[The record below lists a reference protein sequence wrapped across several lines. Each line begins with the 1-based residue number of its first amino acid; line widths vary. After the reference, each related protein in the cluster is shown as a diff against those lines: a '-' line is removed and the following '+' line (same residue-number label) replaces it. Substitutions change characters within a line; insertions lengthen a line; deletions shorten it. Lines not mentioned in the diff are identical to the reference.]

1 MAFGD
6 HHESAI
12 QFILAVMRMLTVMAF
27 MLVCNYSWAQ
37 NNIVSIIDNLTV
49 RWDETAID
57 LKNYSGI
64 YNFCEDDSQ
73 REETL
78 QLLDAIHH
86 WDSTLYNIVSEK
98 FDVHEDKEAAAT
110 LEDIAEL
117 ETEYSTANFKLFIQ
131 DECADLLV
139 IEDHFDEET
148 LRQYEKEIKR
158 FEKELVKY
166 VTSITRRIDIIDEH
180 IHHLHL
186 ED

>member
-1 MAFGD
+1 MKM
-6 HHESAI
+6 I
-12 QFILAVMRMLTVMAF
+12 TVMAC
-27 MLVCNYSWAQ
+27 MLVFTYGSAQ
-37 NNIVSIIDNLTV
+37 SNIVSIIDDLTV

-64 YNFCEDDSQ
+64 YNFCENESDQ
-73 REETL
+73 RKTVE
-78 QLLDAIHH
+78 LLDAIHH
-86 WDSTLYNIVSEK
+86 WDSTLYQIVSDK
-98 FDVHEDKEAAAT
+98 FDVNEDKEAAAT
-110 LEDIAEL
+110 LKDIAEL

-131 DECADLLV
+131 DECSDLLV
-139 IEDHFDEET
+139 IEDHFDDET
-148 LRQYEKEIKR
+148 VRQYEKEIKK